1 MRTLYVRDVM
11 SSPVITI
18 PPRMRLPAIKLVM
31 KHKRIHRLPVVA
43 GDKLIGIITL
53 GDVRNAFPSD
63 APIIGAFESTYVL
76 MQVRAEAL
84 MRTGVITITPDVPLA
99 CAARLFLRHCIS
111 GLPVVDDT
119 RLVGI
124 ITKSDLCR
132 VIAGDTTLRPALA
145 SPALDAPSDLLA

>member
-18 PPRMRLPAIKLVM
+18 PPHTRLPAIKLVM
-31 KHKRIHRLPVVA
+31 KHKRVHRLPVVD
-43 GDKLIGIITL
+43 GNRLVGIITL

-63 APIIGAFESTYVL
+63 APIVGAVESTYLL
-76 MQVRAEAL
+76 MSVRAEAV
-84 MRTGVITITPDVPLA
+84 MRTDVITIAHDAPLA
-99 CAARLFLRHCIS
+99 QAAQLFLRHRIS
-111 GLPVVDDT
+111 GLPVLDGD

-132 VIAGDTTLRPALA
+132 VIAGDI
-145 SPALDAPSDLLA
+145 ALDSAMLPRTLGARV

>member
-18 PPRMRLPAIKLVM
+18 PPHTRLPAIKLVM
-31 KHKRIHRLPVVA
+31 KHKRIHRLPVVD
-43 GDKLIGIITL
+43 GNRLVGIITL

-63 APIIGAFESTYVL
+63 APIVGAFESTDL
-76 MQVRAEAL
+76 LTNVRAEAL
-84 MRTGVITITPDVPLA
+84 MRIGVITIARDDPLA
-99 CAARLFLRHCIS
+99 QAAQLFLRHRIS
-111 GLPVVDDT
+111 GLPVLDGE

-132 VIAGDTTLRPALA
+132 VIAGDSTLGPAMMTQTLA
-145 SPALDAPSDLLA
+145 ARV